1 MTDSTVQV
9 DRSTKTASTD
19 AARPGAHRSSVRGRP
34 RPGLRREGPR
44 LSRAVLY
51 VALGLG
57 ALVMAFPFY
66 WTLATSLTPN
76 ARLTA
81 LRLWPANPTFDAY
94 GVLLETLPFA
104 RIVGNSLMIAVVSTL
119 VQLLTSAM
127 AAYVFARMHFRGRD
141 TLFVVYL
148 STMMIPQAVLMVPLF
163 IEMRTLRLVDTYLGL
178 LAPSL
183 TSVFAV
189 FLLRQAIRQ
198 LPKELEDAAVIDGA
212 GHVRIF
218 AQIVL
223 PLIRPMLATL
233 AVLAFMGSW
242 NNFLWPLIVIRSP
255 ELMTLPLGLA
265 TLRGQYTNPWEV
277 VMAGS
282 VISIL
287 PMALLYIFAQK
298 FVIQG
303 VASAGLK

>member
-1 MTDSTVQV
+1 MTDKAKADVAAGQ
-9 DRSTKTASTD
+9 TASVTD
-19 AARPGAHRSSVRGRP
+19 PRRWTPAALRSGPNRPLRLGRI
-34 RPGLRREGPR
+34 
-44 LSRAVLY
+44 VLF
-51 VALGLG
+51 VALAVG
-57 ALVMAFPFY
+57 AVVMAFPFY
-66 WTLATSLTPN
+66 WTVATSLTPD

-81 LRLWPANPTFDAY
+81 LRLWPENPSLEAY
-94 GVLLETLPFA
+94 SLLVETLPFV
-104 RIVGNSLMIAVVSTL
+104 RIVGNSLGIAVVSAF
-119 VQLLTSAM
+119 VQLLTGAM

-141 TLFVVYL
+141 VLFVVYL
-148 STMMIPQAVLMVPLF
+148 STMMIPQAVLVVPLF
-163 IEMRTLRLVDTYLGL
+163 IEMRTLGLVDTYLGL

-183 TSVFAV
+183 TSVFAI
-189 FLLRQAIRQ
+189 FLLRQSIRQ

-218 AQIVL
+218 LQIIL
-223 PLIRPMLATL
+223 PLIRPVLATL

-287 PMALLYIFAQK
+287 PMALLYLVAQK
-298 FVIQG
+298 YVVQG

>member
-1 MTDSTVQV
+1 
-9 DRSTKTASTD
+9 
-19 AARPGAHRSSVRGRP
+19 
-34 RPGLRREGPR
+34 
-44 LSRAVLY
+44 
-51 VALGLG
+51 
-57 ALVMAFPFY
+57 MAFPFY

-81 LRLWPANPTFDAY
+81 LRLWPENPTFDAY

-104 RIVGNSLMIAVVSTL
+104 RIVGNSLWIAVVSTL

-127 AAYVFARMHFRGRD
+127 AAYVFARMHFRGGD
-141 TLFVVYL
+141 ALFVVYL
-148 STMMIPQAVLMVPLF
+148 STMMIPQAVLVVPLF
-163 IEMRTLRLVDTYLGL
+163 IEMRTLGLVDTYLGL

-218 AQIVL
+218 VQIVL

-287 PMALLYIFAQK
+287 PMALLYLFTQK

-303 VASAGLK
+303 VATAGLK

>member
-1 MTDSTVQV
+1 
-9 DRSTKTASTD
+9 
-19 AARPGAHRSSVRGRP
+19 
-34 RPGLRREGPR
+34 
-44 LSRAVLY
+44 
-51 VALGLG
+51 
-57 ALVMAFPFY
+57 MAFPFY

-287 PMALLYIFAQK
+287 PMALLYMFAQK

>member
-1 MTDSTVQV
+1 
-9 DRSTKTASTD
+9 
-19 AARPGAHRSSVRGRP
+19 
-34 RPGLRREGPR
+34 
-44 LSRAVLY
+44 
-51 VALGLG
+51 
-57 ALVMAFPFY
+57 MAFPFY

>member
-1 MTDSTVQV
+1 MF
-9 DRSTKTASTD
+9 
-19 AARPGAHRSSVRGRP
+19 
-34 RPGLRREGPR
+34 
-44 LSRAVLY
+44 
-51 VALGLG
+51 VALAVG
-57 ALVMAFPFY
+57 AVVMAFPFY
-66 WTLATSLTPN
+66 WTVATSLTPD

-81 LRLWPANPTFDAY
+81 LRLWPENPSLEAY
-94 GVLLETLPFA
+94 SLLVETLPFV
-104 RIVGNSLMIAVVSTL
+104 RIVGNSLGIAVVSAF
-119 VQLLTSAM
+119 VQLLTGAM

-141 TLFVVYL
+141 VLFVVYL
-148 STMMIPQAVLMVPLF
+148 STMMIPQAVLVVPLF
-163 IEMRTLRLVDTYLGL
+163 IEMRTLGLVDTYLGL

-183 TSVFAV
+183 TSVFAI
-189 FLLRQAIRQ
+189 FLLRQSIRQ

-218 AQIVL
+218 LQIIL
-223 PLIRPMLATL
+223 PLIRPVLATL

-287 PMALLYIFAQK
+287 PMALLYLVAQK
-298 FVIQG
+298 YVVQG

>member
-1 MTDSTVQV
+1 M
-9 DRSTKTASTD
+9 
-19 AARPGAHRSSVRGRP
+19 RP
-34 RPGLRREGPR
+34 
-44 LSRAVLY
+44 SRAVLY
-51 VALGLG
+51 ATLGLG
-57 ALVMAFPFY
+57 AIVMAFPFY
-66 WTLATSLTPN
+66 WTLATSLTAN

-81 LRLWPANPTFDAY
+81 LRLWPKNPTFDAY
-94 GVLLETLPFA
+94 SQLVHTLPFA
-104 RIVGNSLMIAVVSTL
+104 RIVANSLGIAVVSTVL
-119 VQLLTSAM
+119 QLLTSSM
-127 AAYVFARMHFRGRD
+127 AAYVFARMHFRGREA
-141 TLFVVYL
+141 LFVVYL
-148 STMMIPQAVLMVPLF
+148 STMMIPQAVLVVPMF
-163 IEMRTLRLVDTYLGL
+163 IEMRTLGLIDTYLGL

-198 LPKELEDAAVIDGA
+198 LPRELEDAAVIDGA

-233 AVLAFMGSW
+233 GVLGFMGSW
-242 NNFLWPLIVIRSP
+242 NNFLWPLIITRSP

-277 VMAGS
+277 IMAGS

-287 PMALLYIFAQK
+287 PMALLYLFTQK
-298 FVIQG
+298 FIIQG